1 MYPVFT
7 EYGYLFVLL
16 QEKERERDRKIFDRQ
31 NGTSGP
37 TSQRALHVT
46 DREQRKEGDCH
57 RLANRQAN
65 DR

>member
-7 EYGYLFVLL
+7 EYGCLFVLL
-16 QEKERERDRKIFDRQ
+16 QERESETGRYLIGRMEQVDQ
-31 NGTSGP
+31 
-37 TSQRALHVT
+37 QALHVT
-46 DREQRKEGDCH
+46 DREERREGDCH